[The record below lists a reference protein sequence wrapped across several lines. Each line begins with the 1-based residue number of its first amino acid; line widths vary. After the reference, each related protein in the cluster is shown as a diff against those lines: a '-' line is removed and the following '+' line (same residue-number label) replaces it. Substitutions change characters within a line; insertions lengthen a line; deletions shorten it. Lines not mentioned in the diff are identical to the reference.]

1 MGENVNTLSE
11 RNHIGRPNFAA
22 EIGIDSPERRD
33 ALARIAGSI
42 EQQSLEVIRVGF
54 VDTNGIV
61 RVRPIEARHF
71 LQAAANGVPFTTA
84 LLAMDSGNFIVQ
96 NVFAADGGF
105 GRASMGGAGD
115 MLAMPDPATFQ
126 ILPWAERTGF
136 ILSDL
141 YLKDGERCP
150 LDPRKLMQ
158 DACARLAERGYA
170 FVAGIEIE
178 AHVFTVTDPKT
189 ALRDCTQPST
199 PPAVEALRHGFQH
212 LSDTAVD
219 GLDGMLSALRKAIR
233 GVGLPLRTLE
243 VEWGPGQIEITLDP
257 IVGTAAA
264 DAAVM
269 LRSTIKQ
276 TCQRLGLL
284 ASFMARPGLPNVFS
298 CGWHLHQSLS
308 AIDDET
314 NRFASPDDVL
324 SPTGR
329 YFVGGLL
336 HHARAGTAFTN
347 PTINGYKRLNG
358 TPLSPKRAT
367 WSVDNKGAMLRVM
380 GGAGDAS
387 VHIENRI
394 GDPAANPYLY
404 MASQIL
410 AGLDGMARQQ
420 LPGEPSPNP
429 YDVSDAERLPAT
441 LSEAINATSA
451 SSFFRSAFGDEYIN
465 HFVALKRHEIGR
477 YEAYVTDWEH
487 KEYFE
492 LV

>member
-1 MGENVNTLSE
+1 M
-11 RNHIGRPNFAA
+11 GRPNFAS
-22 EIGIDSPERRD
+22 EIGIDTPERRD

-115 MLAMPDPATFQ
+115 MLAMPDPSTFQ

-141 YLKDGERCP
+141 YLKDGERCR
-150 LDPRKLMQ
+150 LDPRRLMQ
-158 DACARLAERGYA
+158 DACTRLAEQGYI
-170 FVAGIEIE
+170 FIAGIEIE
-178 AHVFTVTDPKT
+178 AHIFKVTDPKT

-199 PPAVEALRHGFQH
+199 PPDVEAFRHGFQH

-219 GLDGMLSALRKAIR
+219 GLDGILTKLRRAIR
-233 GVGLPLRTLE
+233 AVGLPLRTLE
-243 VEWGPGQIEITLDP
+243 VEWGPGQVEITLDP
-257 IVGTAAA
+257 ITGVAAA
-264 DAAVM
+264 DAAVL

-284 ASFMARPGLPNVFS
+284 ATFMARPGLPNVFS

-308 AIDDET
+308 TIVDET
-314 NRFASPDDVL
+314 NCFASPDDVL

-329 YFVGGLL
+329 HYVGGLL
-336 HHARAGTAFTN
+336 RHARAGTAFTN

-380 GGAGDAS
+380 GGAGDPT

-410 AGLDGMARQQ
+410 AGLDGITHHQ

-429 YDVSDAERLPAT
+429 YEVSDAERLPTA
-441 LSEAINATSA
+441 LSEAIDATAA
-451 SSFFRSAFGDEYIN
+451 SPFFRFAFGDEYID